1 MILCNN
7 NRVFKKA
14 ITVKKQGFFYMF
26 LEINCFIYYEKK
38 IVLLYNGLSW
48 TFKKKKKKLIVTA

>member
-48 TFKKKKKKLIVTA
+48 TFKKKKRN